1 MTAKQTPLYETHL
14 KYGGRIVEFG
24 GWSLPVQYSG
34 IKDEHQ
40 AVRTRAGLF
49 DVSHMGEVLVDGP
62 DALAF
67 VQKLITNDAA
77 KLEINQV
84 LYSPM
89 CYMDGGTVD
98 DLLVYKKAAD
108 HYLLV
113 INAANI
119 EKDWNWMQENAA
131 GFKVKLANIS
141 DATAQLALQGPLSE
155 RILSKLTAAPL
166 AELKYYWFMPEIEVA
181 GKKVLLSRTGYTG
194 EYGFEL
200 YCAPDDAV
208 FLWDTLMEAGQPLGL
223 LPVGLGCRDTLRFE
237 VCFPLYGNELS
248 ATISRLKPEL
258 VCLSNWTK
266 ETSTAGRL
274 CKRKSQRDKAENRRL

>member
-1 MTAKQTPLYETHL
+1 MAGES
-14 KYGGRIVEFG
+14 
-24 GWSLPVQYSG
+24 WSLGVGPCRSN
-34 IKDEHQ
+34 IRES
-40 AVRTRAGLF
+40 RMSTRRSEPGR
-49 DVSHMGEVLVDGP
+49 VCSTCPHMGEVLVDGP

-181 GKKVLLSRTGYTG
+181 GKKVLLSRNWLYRRIRVRTILRTG
-194 EYGFEL
+194 
-200 YCAPDDAV
+200 
-208 FLWDTLMEAGQPLGL
+208 
-223 LPVGLGCRDTLRFE
+223 
-237 VCFPLYGNELS
+237 
-248 ATISRLKPEL
+248 
-258 VCLSNWTK
+258 
-266 ETSTAGRL
+266 
-274 CKRKSQRDKAENRRL
+274 